1 MVAVLSLMIFGGAF
15 VAAAAVIASSIAPQ
29 WQRIMSL
36 ASGNIEQGFSPLAKL
51 ATAEQRIAVRR
62 WASAPVPAPLRRLRE
77 AA

>member
-1 MVAVLSLMIFGGAF
+1 MVAVIGMMVFGGAF
-15 VAAAAVIASSIAPQ
+15 ATSLAVIASSVAPQ

-36 ASGNIEQGFSPLAKL
+36 ASGNLEPSFAPLATL

-62 WASAPVPAPLRRLRE
+62 WAAAPVPAPLRRLRE

>member
-15 VAAAAVIASSIAPQ
+15 VAAVAVIASSMAPQ

-36 ASGNIEQGFSPLAKL
+36 AAGNIESSFSPLAQL
-51 ATAEQRIAVRR
+51 ASAEQRIAVRR
-62 WASAPVPAPLRRLRE
+62 WASAPVPAPFHRLRE